1 MNKSNELLEQ
11 FAVFNR
17 LLHRRHTA
25 QFRHFG
31 PSGSVFRGQGRVLA
45 ILKIKKEM
53 SQKELG
59 YLLDMRN
66 QSLGEI
72 LGKLETAG
80 YISRSP
86 SEDDKRTALIRLTPL
101 GENEADTE
109 KQAQSE
115 GAFDRVFAC
124 LEDSEQQALAD
135 YLSRLIAAIKE
146 QLSESGETDAD
157 AEAHNR
163 RRDSCGRRHGHRGEE
178 HGHRFYREARTGRD

>member
-1 MNKSNELLEQ
+1 MNQSNELLEQ

-80 YISRSP
+80 YITRSP
-86 SEDDKRTALIRLTPL
+86 LEDDRRTALIRLTPL
-101 GENEADTE
+101 GENEADAE
-109 KQAQSE
+109 KQAQGE
-115 GAFDRVFAC
+115 DGFERLFAC
-124 LEDSEQQALAD
+124 LADSEKQTLAD

-146 QLSESGETDAD
+146 QLSESGETDTD
-157 AEAHNR
+157 GQTHHH
-163 RRDSCGRRHGHRGEE
+163 RRDGFGHHHGRHGEE
-178 HGHRFYREARTGRD
+178 HGHRFHGEGQAGRC

>member
-1 MNKSNELLEQ
+1 
-11 FAVFNR
+11 
-17 LLHRRHTA
+17 
-25 QFRHFG
+25 
-31 PSGSVFRGQGRVLA
+31 LA

-86 SEDDKRTALIRLTPL
+86 SEDDKRTAVIRLTPL
-101 GENEADTE
+101 GEDEADTE
-109 KQAQSE
+109 KQAQGE
-115 GAFDRVFAC
+115 DGFDRLFAC
-124 LEDSEQQALAD
+124 LSDSEQQTLAD
-135 YLSRLIAAIKE
+135 YLGRLIAAIKE

-157 AEAHNR
+157 AET
-163 RRDSCGRRHGHRGEE
+163 RDHHRGGFGHRHGRRGEE
-178 HGHRFYREARTGRD
+178 QGRRFHGEGQAGRC